1 MYKFEQKTGVVI
13 ALLST
18 LEAFVGMI
26 RAGARPP
33 SYQLG
38 TLNKDHLVA
47 LMTLALRINEG
58 LNVDP
63 EAYSKPE
70 DLDKLLVA
78 EGIPDIAADAATIIL
93 SDMNVLFKRAPAVLT
108 TAFKGNELKTLF
120 NCS

>member
-38 TLNKDHLVA
+38 ILNKDHLVA
-47 LMTLALRINEG
+47 LMTLAMRINEG
-58 LNVDP
+58 LNENPD
-63 EAYSKPE
+63 EYSKPS
-70 DLDKLLVA
+70 DLDKILVA
-78 EGIPDIAADAATIIL
+78 DGIPDIAADAATIIL
-93 SDMNVLFKRAPAVLT
+93 RDMHVLYKRAYPE
-108 TAFKGNELKTLF
+108 G
-120 NCS
+120 